1 MGELHTKISRRD
13 IKVTQKYQ
21 LSSKKVKKKK
31 KYNFKNVTELLNMIF
46 CPKNSIID
54 FRKTFITQ
62 EWLVVE
68 SCPTP
73 LCVAFLMLYRLVQ
86 NTRSHF
92 NKLILAWTAYFE
104 EDKEEE
110 EETEFNT
117 NSY

>member
-1 MGELHTKISRRD
+1 
-13 IKVTQKYQ
+13 
-21 LSSKKVKKKK
+21 
-31 KYNFKNVTELLNMIF
+31 MIF